1 MKQSFDYI
9 RHSISHLYPEKEADS
24 LAYLVL
30 EHVTQFSRV
39 KILTNKNTILSE
51 KEHQKIHFIV
61 ERLKKEE
68 PLQYILGET
77 FFYDLPFYVNEHTL
91 IPRPET
97 EELVEWALSGSRK
110 TNCSVLDI
118 GTGSGCIAV
127 TLAKK
132 MNKADV
138 YAWDISEGAL
148 EVASENARLNGVS
161 VHFLVHDIFQPV
173 EDNPVFDV
181 IVSNP
186 PYVTESEKVDMEVNV
201 LDFEP
206 HVALFVADDKAL
218 LFYERIADIAL
229 VMLNDRGELYFEIN
243 REKGSEI
250 CNMLR
255 DKGFESVELKKDIS
269 GNERIVRAVKPESH
283 G

>member
-1 MKQSFDYI
+1 MHNSGRHIQQELEGLYSMPEISVLTQLIFKEVCGNSFIGMTTDK
-9 RHSISHLYPEKEADS
+9 ISHLSGPQRRKTED
-24 LAYLVL
+24 
-30 EHVTQFSRV
+30 
-39 KILTNKNTILSE
+39 
-51 KEHQKIHFIV
+51 IV
-61 ERLKKEE
+61 RRLKTGE
-68 PLQYILGET
+68 PIQYILGKTE
-77 FFYDLPFYVNEHTL
+77 FYGLPFIVTPDVL

-206 HVALFVADDKAL
+206 HVALFVADDNAL